1 MVWAS
6 EHFQNVRFCS
16 AAMQSASQIL
26 AKNALK
32 RPDIT
37 EHFRTCSNIVRFVR
51 LSNHR
56 TFSPALYRA
65 GGLFVGPLGGRTKG
79 DCVRNA
85 RHLPTPRSFAAGA
98 YWSLPDHSM
107 VRFWERS
114 RSARRSDWLR
124 PSVTAATTLFFSNF
138 LIPRK
143 VELTGDVES
152 NLGSQIW
159 RYRPRRCRLADHPRV
174 TQRPLEDIGERHQ
187 PSA

>member
-1 MVWAS
+1 MKLFAKTCSNEPIFDEQNRTMVLAS

-65 GGLFVGPLGGRTKG
+65 GDCSWDRLVVGRREIVYAT
-79 DCVRNA
+79 

-114 RSARRSDWLR
+114 RSARRSDRLR
-124 PSVTAATTLFFSNF
+124 ASVTAATTLFFSNF
-138 LIPRK
+138 LVPREA
-143 VELTGDVES
+143 ELTGDFES
-152 NLGSQIW
+152 NLGSQI
-159 RYRPRRCRLADHPRV
+159 
-174 TQRPLEDIGERHQ
+174 
-187 PSA
+187 